1 MIYTHCRII
10 DLKQY
15 FLIFCLLLLYSCSE
29 FGFYIYMEINNFI
42 SEDGDFFIF
51 RIIGVAKGYYL
62 SVKCFIICSVSAS
75 QNIIDAILIFSLSI
89 YTIIYIIIIIN
100 SIILYVVQ

>member
-29 FGFYIYMEINNFI
+29 FGFYIYMEINDFI

-51 RIIGVAKGYYL
+51 RIIGVANGYYL
-62 SVKCFIICSVSAS
+62 CVKCFIICSVSVS
-75 QNIIDAILIFSLSI
+75 QNIIIDAIL
-89 YTIIYIIIIIN
+89 
-100 SIILYVVQ
+100 